1 MGSEAEGG
9 GQAGDHT
16 LRTSSDMEGCDV
28 VSQDGAQFEDALRR
42 LNALESKLA
51 GQVLEDISELRKKW
65 VQARV
70 DRVSNNTYKLYQ
82 VRKSLKQSKM
92 LYVEEDQLLKEF
104 ARVKAALLA
113 NSMDNNEQVRAKSGS
128 YKSRSQSQSGD
139 RSTGFSHLDDF
150 EKRLAEIQD
159 DLDTDEHKANKE
171 P

>member
-70 DRVSNNTYKLYQ
+70 DRVSHNTYKLYQ
-82 VRKSLKQSKM
+82 VRKNLKESKLM
-92 LYVEEDQLLKEF
+92 YVEEERKKE
-104 ARVKAALLA
+104 AEKAEKIA
-113 NSMDNNEQVRAKSGS
+113 G
-128 YKSRSQSQSGD
+128 
-139 RSTGFSHLDDF
+139 
-150 EKRLAEIQD
+150 EKRKAE
-159 DLDTDEHKANKE
+159 
-171 P
+171 